1 MARIFMAGFEDG
13 SIFPFVKNAGS
24 IAASTTQ
31 KRTGAYSVYRGH
43 EDPNCYAIASLVT
56 TYTEVYFRYG
66 LYLVGDVN
74 HVPTLMFIDS
84 TAAILACVVWNYKAN
99 LLEFHR
105 GTSTD
110 TILGSTALGS
120 IVPGNWYCVEGH
132 LKIDNASGVADL
144 KVNGTQLITYAGD
157 TQVSGTANIAG
168 IRIYGDSWGGQVY
181 MDDIAINDTTGSVNN
196 SWIGQGGIRPLL
208 VNADGD
214 HTGLTP
220 STGTDNYALVDEV
233 PASDTDYVSGSTKD
247 VYDLYTVDTS
257 GMPASYTVSAV
268 KWIARARVTED
279 AANITPV
286 IRSEST
292 TEQQSDIALS
302 TSFTVKELIMETD
315 PIDDAA
321 WTKTKIDALE
331 IGAAVG

>member
-1 MARIFMAGFEDG
+1 VYPVVNG
-13 SIFPFVKNAGS
+13 SIGTWDGVFAVGPTASPGHVNIAVDRVARFVNV
-24 IAASTTQ
+24 I
-31 KRTGAYSVYRGH
+31 R
-43 EDPNCYAIASLVT
+43 
-56 TYTEVYFRYG
+56 
-66 LYLVGDVN
+66 
-74 HVPTLMFIDS
+74 
-84 TAAILACVVWNYKAN
+84 
-99 LLEFHR
+99 
-105 GTSTD
+105 
-110 TILGSTALGS
+110 GSTLIATGTIPIPLNAWS
-120 IVPGNWYCVEGH
+120 VIEGY
-132 LKIDNASGVADL
+132 INIAENPDGVVTI
-144 KVNGTQLITYAGD
+144 KVNGVTDISFTGDAANNATLSAALFSIGNPSAAGFGATD
-157 TQVSGTANIAG
+157 VCSYQQA
-168 IRIYGDSWGGQVY
+168 YF
-181 MDDIAINDTTGSVNN
+181 DDIAINDTTGSVNN

-208 VNADGD
+208 VNADGTN
-214 HTGLTP
+214 TGLTP

>member
-1 MARIFMAGFEDG
+1 M
-13 SIFPFVKNAGS
+13 
-24 IAASTTQ
+24 
-31 KRTGAYSVYRGH
+31 
-43 EDPNCYAIASLVT
+43 
-56 TYTEVYFRYG
+56 
-66 LYLVGDVN
+66 
-74 HVPTLMFIDS
+74 
-84 TAAILACVVWNYKAN
+84 
-99 LLEFHR
+99 
-105 GTSTD
+105 
-110 TILGSTALGS
+110 
-120 IVPGNWYCVEGH
+120 
-132 LKIDNASGVADL
+132 
-144 KVNGTQLITYAGD
+144 
-157 TQVSGTANIAG
+157 
-168 IRIYGDSWGGQVY
+168 
-181 MDDIAINDTTGSVNN
+181 NN
-196 SWIGQGGIRPLL
+196 SWVGQGGIRPLL

-220 STGTDNYALVDEV
+220 STGSDNYALVDEV

>member
-1 MARIFMAGFEDG
+1 MARIFQTGFESG
-13 SIFPFVKNAGS
+13 AVNASVSSGCS
-24 IAASTTQ
+24 ASTAQ
-31 KRTGAYSVYRGH
+31 KRTGSYSLRQ
-43 EDPNCYAIASLVT
+43 PNRDDYATFSLGSSFS
-56 TYTEVYFRYG
+56 EVYGRIGFYRT
-66 LYLVGDVN
+66 
-74 HVPTLMFIDS
+74 TLTPD
-84 TAAILACVVWNYKAN
+84 
-99 LLEFHR
+99 
-105 GTSTD
+105 
-110 TILGSTALGS
+110 
-120 IVPGNWYCVEGH
+120 VEGTIFG
-132 LKIDNASGVADL
+132 LLNSDGTVIAEVSYKYNTGLVYAKRNSTNLTVSAVPLVSGWNCLEIYLSIADSGGRFVVKNNGVTIIDYTGDTKESSYSNVGLLRVGKGVASGGFD
-144 KVNGTQLITYAGD
+144 NPEHYF
-157 TQVSGTANIAG
+157 
-168 IRIYGDSWGGQVY
+168 
-181 MDDIAINDTTGSVNN
+181 DDIAVNDTTGSVNN

-220 STGTDNYALVDEV
+220 STGSDNYALVDEV